1 MIRRPPR
8 STLFPYTTLFRS
20 LAVGV
25 DDHPRRALAIGGVD
39 VLLPDVDR
47 LEDVSVGVDDVVR
60 ARHGLS
66 PPVPAVRRGLRS
78 SAAESR
84 TRFRYL
90 RLRHASWRSAR
101 SDVWASAMKR

>member
-1 MIRRPPR
+1 MRVEAARTPFDVLHRDVIDRALTGADPADETEP
-8 STLFPYTTLFRS
+8 FRAAQDLAFDEEPL

-25 DDHPRRALAIGGVD
+25 DDHPRRALAIRGVD

-66 PPVPAVRRGLRS
+66 P
-78 SAAESR
+78 
-84 TRFRYL
+84 
-90 RLRHASWRSAR
+90 HW
-101 SDVWASAMKR
+101 